1 MRIVYWA
8 RLALAKAAVINRLQ
22 SVPGCELVVADTLD
36 AALQALPGAEGLV
49 LYDAP
54 RADAQRVVEAIN
66 APGCALR
73 WMHFL
78 TAGREGFDAVGL
90 PPGPAIS
97 YAAGAV
103 APTVAEHAFAL
114 LLALGRR
121 LPEILAQAAQQ
132 RWDRAPAAR
141 TRSLEG
147 GTMAI
152 VGLGHI
158 GTQMA
163 RRAQAFG
170 MHTVGLSRG
179 AQPHANLDES
189 RPLSELH
196 AVLGR
201 SDVVVLA
208 LALTPE
214 TRHLL
219 GRDALAACKP
229 GAVLVNVARGAVVDQ
244 AALCDALQSGHLG
257 GAALDVTDPE
267 PLPQGHPLWACP
279 NVLISPH
286 LAGSGSAAS
295 IGRLADGARDNLQRL
310 LAGQPLQGLVQAAG
324 GSP

>member
-22 SVPGCELVVADTLD
+22 AVPGCELVVADTLD

-54 RADAQRVVEAIN
+54 RADAQRVVEAVN

-78 TAGREGFDAVGL
+78 TAGREGFDAAGL

-121 LPEILAQAAQQ
+121 VPDMLAQAAQQ

-170 MHTVGLSRG
+170 LHTVGLSRG
-179 AQPHANLDES
+179 AAPHPCLDES

-229 GAVLVNVARGAVVDQ
+229 GAVLVNVARGAVVDT

-267 PLPQGHPLWACP
+267 PLPEGHPLWTCP

-286 LAGSGSAAS
+286 LAGSGSPAS
-295 IGRLADGARDNLQRL
+295 LGRLADGARDNLLRL
-310 LAGQPLQGLVQAAG
+310 MAGQPLAGLVQASG